1 MDKDKFYSK
10 VCARLNKTGYRGDL
24 YISDYRPIDHKSA
37 QLLVAYSSAFGM
49 PNVDDVLNYVL
60 KFSDGKM
67 IPATET
73 LKVFE
78 KHHCTSVIAML
89 HTQTRPLSDS
99 EKMCAVVQGGLYIDA
114 EIPSTWEVVE
124 RDGTK
129 YLARVEKED
138 IATII
143 KSRKGR
149 MQMRSGSNMTFAQ
162 LSANYAVAAAPQVD
176 DTVKFLNR
184 EKIWEGKIQKMT
196 STQATIKVGET
207 LMEIEPKAIFEVTML
222 GAKAKGAVDKKVLE
236 YYRKIYGDDY
246 VRKLF
251 PNAKI

>member
-24 YISDYRPIDHKSA
+24 YISDYRPIDSKCA
-37 QLLVAYSSAFGM
+37 QLLVAYSSAFGL

-60 KFSDGKM
+60 KFSEGKM

-78 KHHCTSVIAML
+78 KHNCTSVIAML

-99 EKMCAVVQGGLYIDA
+99 DKMCAVVQGSLYIDS
-114 EIPSTWEVVE
+114 EIPATWEVVDRE
-124 RDGTK
+124 GTK

-143 KSRKGR
+143 KSRKSR
-149 MQMRSGSNMTFAQ
+149 MQMRPSSSVTFAQ
-162 LSANYAVAAAPQVD
+162 LSASYAVASTPQVD
-176 DTVKFLNR
+176 DTVKFINR
-184 EKIWEGKIQKMT
+184 DRIWEGKITKLN
-196 STQATIKVGET
+196 SIQASIKVGEVT
-207 LMEIEPKAIFEVTML
+207 MEVEPKAIFEVAVL
-222 GAKAKGAVDKKVLE
+222 GAKSKGAVDKKVLE
-236 YYRKIYGDDY
+236 YYRKLYGDDY
-246 VRKLF
+246 VKKLF